1 MNKHYLVINDNGD
14 AFRVAPT
21 DDTYSDISTLVDGWV
36 ECVGLPGG
44 VDAWVNEEGLL
55 RNPQDFAVNLVGTKI
70 VRDWTG
76 HDHTLVGP
84 VVFASSDNQGATHPC
99 DERFILHEMQDG
111 LLLMGDLTD
120 IDSPLRTKWLTRKD
134 GHDYFGTAPVWT
146 VADCADR
153 MAESRRIYMEA
164 RA

>member
-21 DDTYSDISTLVDGWV
+21 DDTYNDLSTLVDGYI

-55 RNPQDFAVNLVGTKI
+55 RNPQDFATNLVSTLI
-70 VRDWTG
+70 VREWTG
-76 HDHTLVGP
+76 HAHTLVGP
-84 VVFASSDNQGATHPC
+84 VVFAASDGEGDTLPC
-99 DERFILHEMQDG
+99 PESFFISEMGKG
-111 LLLMGDLTD
+111 LMLMGDSHD
-120 IDSPLRTKWLTRKD
+120 IDSPLRTKWRE
-134 GHDYFGTAPVWT
+134 GYGYFGTAPVWT
-146 VADCADR
+146 VAECADR
-153 MAESRRIYMEA
+153 MAESRSVYMEA